1 MLVSSSNSPEQY
13 GQMLYSDSSYTL
25 SQYGHICI
33 IFPPVKFTSKLYHK
47 NNDTVYLYS
56 YTAPLFFLRYAKQ
69 NIFLYTIISYTTF
82 GLFNFSRAD
91 ALKGELRSQAS
102 ACFIRTPPNFVE
114 SLLMKI
120 NGPGG
125 SRTRVQTRIPRSSTI
140 IVSSFV
146 FLRKPFPPNS
156 GN

>member
-1 MLVSSSNSPEQY
+1 M
-13 GQMLYSDSSYTL
+13 
-25 SQYGHICI
+25 
-33 IFPPVKFTSKLYHK
+33 
-47 NNDTVYLYS
+47 
-56 YTAPLFFLRYAKQ
+56 
-69 NIFLYTIISYTTF
+69 IISYTEF
-82 GLFNFSRAD
+82 DLFNFSRAD
-91 ALKGELRSQAS
+91 AFKGELRSHAS
-102 ACFIRTPPNFVE
+102 ACFIRILPTFGG